1 MTRTKNNPKL
11 SHDQWLLVQK
21 EQIKMIT
28 KLQEDKDELKSR
40 VKELE
45 EALKKNEEV
54 KEENEKMKKK
64 VEELEEE
71 LKRNEEV
78 KEQNEQMKKKVKE
91 LEEEICERCGEVEV
105 FLEQKV
111 RKVLITGDS
120 HMKCIST
127 ERLKSDTKTNVTF
140 AKTYCSRVNYP
151 GSKFPKVAI
160 SNVLQSKVDQETTHL
175 VMTAPTSDLTNLSEM
190 DQNAKQAWADL
201 SARTLVL
208 IAEWCLIHYSSLQ
221 QVVIMDHLPR

>member
-54 KEENEKMKKK
+54 KEENEKIKKK
-64 VEELEEE
+64 VE
-71 LKRNEEV
+71 
-78 KEQNEQMKKKVKE
+78 E

-120 HMKCIST
+120 HLKCIST

-160 SNVLQSKVDQETTHL
+160 SNVLQSRFDRETTHL

>member
-28 KLQEDKDELKSR
+28 KLQEDKDELKRR

-45 EALKKNEEV
+45 EALKRNEEV

-64 VEELEEE
+64 VEKLEEE
-71 LKRNEEV
+71 V
-78 KEQNEQMKKKVKE
+78 
-91 LEEEICERCGEVEV
+91 CERCGEVEV

-151 GSKFPKVAI
+151 GSRFPKVAI
-160 SNVLQSKVDQETTHL
+160 SNVLQNEVNRETTHI
-175 VMTAPTSDLTNLSEM
+175 
-190 DQNAKQAWADL
+190 W
-201 SARTLVL
+201 
-208 IAEWCLIHYSSLQ
+208 
-221 QVVIMDHLPR
+221 

>member
-28 KLQEDKDELKSR
+28 KLQEDKDELKRR

-54 KEENEKMKKK
+54 KEENEKI
-64 VEELEEE
+64 
-71 LKRNEEV
+71 
-78 KEQNEQMKKKVKE
+78 KKKVKE

-127 ERLKSDTKTNVTF
+127 ERLKSDTKTTVTF

-160 SNVLQSKVDQETTHL
+160 SNVLQSRFDRETTHL

>member
-28 KLQEDKDELKSR
+28 KLQEDKDELKRR

-54 KEENEKMKKK
+54 KEE
-64 VEELEEE
+64 
-71 LKRNEEV
+71 
-78 KEQNEQMKKKVKE
+78 NEQMKKKVKE

-120 HMKCIST
+120 HLKCIST
-127 ERLKSDTKTNVTF
+127 ERLKSDTKTNVAF
-140 AKTYCSRVNYP
+140 AKTYCNRVNYP

-160 SNVLQSKVDQETTHL
+160 SNVLQSRFDRETTHL

>member
-28 KLQEDKDELKSR
+28 KLQEDKDELKRR

-54 KEENEKMKKK
+54 KEE
-64 VEELEEE
+64 
-71 LKRNEEV
+71 
-78 KEQNEQMKKKVKE
+78 NEQMKKKVKE

-120 HMKCIST
+120 HLKCIST

-160 SNVLQSKVDQETTHL
+160 SNVLQSRFDRETTHL

>member
-1 MTRTKNNPKL
+1 MTRTNNNPKL

-28 KLQEDKDELKSR
+28 KLQEDKDELKRR

-54 KEENEKMKKK
+54 KEENE
-64 VEELEEE
+64 
-71 LKRNEEV
+71 
-78 KEQNEQMKKKVKE
+78 QMKKKVKE
-91 LEEEICERCGEVEV
+91 LEEEIYERCGEVEV

-151 GSKFPKVAI
+151 GSRFPKVAI
-160 SNVLQSKVDQETTHL
+160 SNVLQNEVNRETTHL
-175 VMTAPTSDLTNLSEM
+175 VMTAPTSDLTNLSWM
-190 DQNAKQAWADL
+190 DQNAKQA
-201 SARTLVL
+201 
-208 IAEWCLIHYSSLQ
+208 
-221 QVVIMDHLPR
+221 

>member
-1 MTRTKNNPKL
+1 M

-28 KLQEDKDELKSR
+28 KLQEDKDELKRR

-54 KEENEKMKKK
+54 KEEK
-64 VEELEEE
+64 
-71 LKRNEEV
+71 
-78 KEQNEQMKKKVKE
+78 EQMKKKVKE
-91 LEEEICERCGEVEV
+91 LEEKISERCGEVKV

-120 HMKCIST
+120 HLKCIST

-175 VMTAPTSDLTNLSEM
+175 VMTAPTSDLTNLSWM
-190 DQNAKQAWADL
+190 DQNAKQAWTDL

>member
-28 KLQEDKDELKSR
+28 KLQEDKDELKRR

-54 KEENEKMKKK
+54 KEEK
-64 VEELEEE
+64 
-71 LKRNEEV
+71 
-78 KEQNEQMKKKVKE
+78 EQMKKKVKE
-91 LEEEICERCGEVEV
+91 LEEKISERCGEVKV

-120 HMKCIST
+120 HLKCIST

-175 VMTAPTSDLTNLSEM
+175 VMTAPTSDLTNLSWM
-190 DQNAKQAWADL
+190 DQNAKQAWTDL

>member
-28 KLQEDKDELKSR
+28 KLQEDKDELKRR

-64 VEELEEE
+64 FEELEEE
-71 LKRNEEV
+71 LKKNEEV
-78 KEQNEQMKKKVKE
+78 KEENEQMKKKVKE

-120 HMKCIST
+120 HMKCISI

>member
-1 MTRTKNNPKL
+1 M
-11 SHDQWLLVQK
+11 SHDLLLLVQK

-54 KEENEKMKKK
+54 KEENEKIKKK
-64 VEELEEE
+64 VE
-71 LKRNEEV
+71 
-78 KEQNEQMKKKVKE
+78 E

-120 HMKCIST
+120 HLKCIST

-160 SNVLQSKVDQETTHL
+160 SNVLQSRFDRETTHL

>member
-28 KLQEDKDELKSR
+28 KLQEDKDELKRR

-54 KEENEKMKKK
+54 KEENEKIKKK

-120 HMKCIST
+120 HLKCIST

-151 GSKFPKVAI
+151 GSKFPQVAPSPI
-160 SNVLQSKVDQETTHL
+160 CCNMLQDVSLERPWDFLQD
-175 VMTAPTSDLTNLSEM
+175 S
-190 DQNAKQAWADL
+190 
-201 SARTLVL
+201 L
-208 IAEWCLIHYSSLQ
+208 IALIVRYGTWVTNNTLYCIYSMFLG
-221 QVVIMDHLPR
+221 DL

>member
-28 KLQEDKDELKSR
+28 KLQEDKDELKRR

-45 EALKKNEEV
+45 EALKRNEEV
-54 KEENEKMKKK
+54 KEE
-64 VEELEEE
+64 
-71 LKRNEEV
+71 
-78 KEQNEQMKKKVKE
+78 NEQMKKKVKE

-151 GSKFPKVAI
+151 GSKFP
-160 SNVLQSKVDQETTHL
+160 N
-175 VMTAPTSDLTNLSEM
+175 N
-190 DQNAKQAWADL
+190 
-201 SARTLVL
+201 TLYC
-208 IAEWCLIHYSSLQ
+208 I
-221 QVVIMDHLPR
+221 